1 MIRLAIPDD
10 GPAIMPM
17 GEAFHAESGWA
28 EQFPF
33 DRESFAHTV
42 TRLGMADLFVV
53 AEKEGRIV
61 GMAAIDIGPAI
72 TNHSVRF
79 AREVFFYVQP
89 LHRKGIGRD
98 LFNALKL
105 IARHNGVTF
114 FDAVA
119 EEGKRSLA
127 LARIYRAGG
136 LSPAETIFRMRLEP
150 CQSHQFSAA

>member
-1 MIRLAIPDD
+1 MIRPATQDD
-10 GPAIMPM
+10 SAAIMAM
-17 GEAFHAESGWA
+17 GEAFHTESGWV

-42 TRLGMADLFVV
+42 VRLGLAGLFVV
-53 AEKEGRIV
+53 AEKGGAVV
-61 GMAAIDIGPAI
+61 GMAALDIGPAV
-72 TNHSVRF
+72 TNYNVRF

-89 LHRKGIGRD
+89 AHRKGIGRE
-98 LFNALKL
+98 LFNALKS
-105 IARHNGVTF
+105 IAQSNGVSF

-119 EEGKRSLA
+119 EEGKRAPA

-150 CQSHQFSAA
+150 CQHSP